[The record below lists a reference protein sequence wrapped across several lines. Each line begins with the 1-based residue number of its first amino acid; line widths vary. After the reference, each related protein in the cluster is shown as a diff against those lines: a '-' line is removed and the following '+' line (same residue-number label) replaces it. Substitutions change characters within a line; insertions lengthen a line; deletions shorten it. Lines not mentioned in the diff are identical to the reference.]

1 MLIILKLIAPNL
13 SEKVRMKIISDVYR
27 FLRSASSLLTGHIV
41 GVVDALVEQIESK
54 VLIAESDNIISAL
67 TSYISSSE
75 KNTLDTTVSGLK
87 TLSNLLNKLHDVQP
101 TLWIGSLP
109 VIFISVKGYLVAD
122 SNPSEAVAEVLKD
135 LINVHIDLKLSMTG
149 ASKLCNNDEDV
160 NPETS
165 AIVDLCSVFS
175 NMLNTC
181 KSPTEP
187 MLDVISALFL
197 RLGMFFYQFL
207 PKCASFKFT
216 TADIH

>member
-1 MLIILKLIAPNL
+1 MSIFFGSFN
-13 SEKVRMKIISDVYR
+13 
-27 FLRSASSLLTGHIV
+27 SSL
-41 GVVDALVEQIESK
+41 
-54 VLIAESDNIISAL
+54 
-67 TSYISSSE
+67 
-75 KNTLDTTVSGLK
+75 
-87 TLSNLLNKLHDVQP
+87 SNFDLLL
-101 TLWIGSLP
+101 GSLA
-109 VIFISVKGYLVAD
+109 GYLVAD
-122 SNPSEAVAEVLKD
+122 GNPSEAVAEVLKD

-149 ASKLCNNDEDV
+149 ASKLCNNDEDD

-165 AIVDLCSVFS
+165 AIVNLCSVFS

-197 RLGMFFYQFL
+197 RLGMFFHQFL